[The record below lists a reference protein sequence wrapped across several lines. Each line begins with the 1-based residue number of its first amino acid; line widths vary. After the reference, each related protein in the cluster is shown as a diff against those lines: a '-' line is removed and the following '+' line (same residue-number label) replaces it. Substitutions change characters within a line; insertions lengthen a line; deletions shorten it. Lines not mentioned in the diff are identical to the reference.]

1 MIKQLAVTADHDQ
14 ETRESAKSRAEEPGD
29 KRMRCLIRLLIIAS
43 AVTAL
48 PAVGQDGPPGGRAV
62 SVETAVVDY
71 SPLQSSLTAVG
82 TIIAEA
88 SATLRAEVPG
98 QIFAVHFREGQRVNK
113 GDRLFSIEATVLEAE
128 ANEAKAN
135 VDRSESAFTRAQ
147 ELQRKGLISGT
158 DYDAARANY
167 DVDRARLRS
176 SQARLWKTVIRAPF
190 DGYLGLRRINV
201 GDYATIGQ
209 ELIDIVKLDPLRVDF
224 SVPETLLARVRPR
237 QTIDVAVDA
246 YPDETFSGSII
257 AVSPYSDIQG
267 HNLEVRAE
275 LPNPDLKLRPG
286 LFVRVNVSLGTKE
299 QAILVPEQ
307 AIWPIGQDKTVFVV
321 ADGKARLRVVR
332 IGERQPGTVEILSGL
347 TVGEVIV
354 TAGQMKLYDGV
365 AVNSVTLDAAA
376 SE

>member
-1 MIKQLAVTADHDQ
+1 
-14 ETRESAKSRAEEPGD
+14 
-29 KRMRCLIRLLIIAS
+29 MRCLIRLLLIAT

-48 PAVGQDGPPGGRAV
+48 PALGQDGPPGDRAV
-62 SVETAVVDY
+62 SVETIVVEY
-71 SPLQSSLTAVG
+71 SPMKSSVTAVG

-98 QIFAVHFREGQRVNK
+98 QILALHFDEGQQVSK

-128 ANEAKAN
+128 VNEARAN

-147 ELQRKGLISGT
+147 ELQSKGLISGT
-158 DYDAARANY
+158 DYDSARANY

-176 SQARLWKTVIRAPF
+176 SQARLSKTVIRAPF
-190 DGYLGLRRINV
+190 DGYVGLRRINV
-201 GDYATIGQ
+201 GDYATVGQ
-209 ELIDIVKLDPLRVDF
+209 ELIDVVKLDPLRVDF
-224 SVPETLLARVRPR
+224 SVPETLLARVRPE

-257 AVSPYSDIQG
+257 AVSPYSDVQG

-299 QAILVPEQ
+299 NAILVPEQ
-307 AIWPIGQDKTVFVV
+307 AIWPIGQDKTVFMVV
-321 ADGKARLRVVR
+321 DGKAQRRVVR
-332 IGERQPGTVEILSGL
+332 LGERQPGTVEVLSGL
-347 TVGEVIV
+347 EVGEVIV
-354 TAGQMKLYDGV
+354 TAGQMKLYDGIS
-365 AVNSVTLDAAA
+365 VNSVTVDAAA
-376 SE
+376 SQ